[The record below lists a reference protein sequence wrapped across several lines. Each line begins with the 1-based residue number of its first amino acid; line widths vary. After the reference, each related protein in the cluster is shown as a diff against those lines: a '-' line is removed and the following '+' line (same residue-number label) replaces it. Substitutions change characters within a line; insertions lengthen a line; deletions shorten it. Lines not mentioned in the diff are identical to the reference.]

1 MRNPAPSLELNAQTV
16 GGRVAARRISLGLTL
31 EAVAARAGMATSY
44 LEYVESQRGQPS
56 IGVVRR
62 LAEVLHTT
70 LEQLYGDPVLEPALH
85 FSRRENRPAFQ
96 GHPHVVSRLNQ
107 AECLLLLGSVP
118 VGRVAFVV
126 NGPPLVLPVNFTLRD
141 DDIVIQTAATS
152 PLADLARAHRL
163 VSFEVDDIDEASR
176 LGWSVLCHGPA
187 RLMVEAADRDD
198 NWDELVSPWIGNDRR
213 TVVGIRAGAFTG
225 RRIGLA

>member
-1 MRNPAPSLELNAQTV
+1 MRKTAPFLELSAQTV
-16 GGRVAARRISLGLTL
+16 GGRVAARRTSLGLTI

-70 LEQLYGDPVLEPALH
+70 LEHLYGDPVLEPSQH
-85 FSRRENRPAFQ
+85 FSRRDDRPVCQ
-96 GHPHVVSRLNQ
+96 DHPHVVSRLTP

-126 NGPPLVLPVNFTLRD
+126 NGPPLVLPVNFTLQGH
-141 DDIVIQTAATS
+141 DIIIQTAEMS
-152 PLADLARAHRL
+152 PLAELARAHRL
-163 VSFEVDDIDEASR
+163 ISFEVDDIDEASR
-176 LGWSVLCHGPA
+176 LGWSVLCQGPA
-187 RLMVEAADRDD
+187 RLMVEAADRNDSRED
-198 NWDELVSPWIGNDRR
+198 LVRPWIGDDRR
-213 TVVGIRAGAFTG
+213 TVVGINAGAFTG